1 MEFPMS
7 IKTKIAAFALVALTA
22 AGTIASSTQQAQA
35 KGPGYG
41 YGYGIAAGLAG
52 AAIVGSA
59 IAANDTYGY
68 GYGYRRC
75 GLVRQYDAWG
85 NYVGRTR
92 VCNY

>member
-1 MEFPMS
+1 MS
-7 IKTKIAAFALVALTA
+7 IKSKIAAFALVALTA
-22 AGTIASSTQQAQA
+22 AGTIASSTQQAEA
-35 KGPGYG
+35 KGPG

-59 IAANDTYGY
+59 TAANDAYGY

-75 GLVRQYDAWG
+75 GMVRQYDAWG
-85 NYVGRTR
+85 NYIGRAR

>member
-1 MEFPMS
+1 MS
-7 IKTKIAAFALVALTA
+7 IKTKLAAFALVALTT

-35 KGPGYG
+35 KGPG

-59 IAANDTYGY
+59 IAASDGYGY

-75 GLVRQYDAWG
+75 GWVRQYDSWG
-85 NYVGRTR
+85 NFVGKVRT
-92 VCNY
+92 CNY

>member
-1 MEFPMS
+1 MS

-22 AGTIASSTQQAQA
+22 VGTIASSTRQAEA
-35 KGPGYG
+35 KGPGVG
-41 YGYGIAAGLAG
+41 FGIAAGLAG

-59 IAANDTYGY
+59 IAANDAYGY

-75 GLVRQYDAWG
+75 GMVRQYDAWG

>member
-1 MEFPMS
+1 MS
-7 IKTKIAAFALVALTA
+7 IKTKLAAFALVALTA

-41 YGYGIAAGLAG
+41 YGIAAGLAG

-59 IAANDTYGY
+59 IAANDAYGY

-75 GLVRQYDAWG
+75 GWVRQYDAWG
-85 NYVGRTR
+85 NYAGRVR
-92 VCNY
+92 ACNY